1 MAECAIINNKRIS
14 SNMKKERTIMKK
26 LLALLLVLCM
36 VVSLTACAD
45 KDEGPAYDGTD
56 APPVVEAAPEAEA
69 APVEEAKDYS
79 GYTIRI
85 YSNSNSTERSTWL
98 INEAKDA
105 GFTISIDDNT
115 VISGDVAAIQAANEN
130 KDGDILFGLNETR
143 WSQVVNGEYENLSLT
158 EWTPSWANEVGEY
171 AYEGKAYG
179 LVIQNVLMLYRTD
192 EYGTNGET
200 LSFEHWADIV
210 DCGYTWYR
218 QNKVGG
224 TTNTNINSAMLYA
237 FVDPSSPAGGISVDG
252 WKTLWNYCAN
262 GKTGGSDYKYGFV
275 PLNKGDVQVSSFY
288 SSSLYGQIDAAAEGS
303 ENPLKGTMAP
313 ENWALVEIE
322 DGTYYIAEYL
332 GILNKAGRTAEE
344 TEAVMAFAEWFGSA
358 EVQAAWGEEFDSYP
372 CNQAAVKILYPDGI
386 PGIYELKNFALKEIE
401 GTGMTYAEYVAAH
414 ITEWTNIQT
423 NLGFFWADDAS
434 AAAEPAWDTLDWA
447 ALTQS
452 AGE

>member
-1 MAECAIINNKRIS
+1 
-14 SNMKKERTIMKK
+14 MKK
-26 LLALLLVLCM
+26 LLALLLALAMVL
-36 VVSLTACAD
+36 SLAACAD
-45 KDEGPAYDGTD
+45 KDEGPAYDGTGE
-56 APPVVEAAPEAEA
+56 APVVETEAPAVETEA
-69 APVEEAKDYS
+69 AVEEAKDYS

-85 YSNSNSTERSTWL
+85 YSNSNSTERSLWL
-98 INEAKDA
+98 VEEAKEA

-115 VISGDVAAIQAANEN
+115 VISGDTAAIQAANEN

-143 WSQVVNGEYENLSLT
+143 WSQVVNGEYENLSIID
-158 EWTPSWANEVGEY
+158 WTPTWASEVGEY
-171 AYEGKAYG
+171 KYDGKAYG

-192 EYGTNGET
+192 EIGTNGEA
-200 LSFEHWADIV
+200 LHFAHWADIV

-252 WKTLWNYCAN
+252 WKTLWAYCAN
-262 GKTGGSDYKYGFV
+262 GKTGGDDYKYGFV

-303 ENPLKGTMAP
+303 DVPLKGTMQP
-313 ENWALVEIE
+313 ENWALVEID

-332 GILNKAGRTAEE
+332 GILDKAGRTAEE

-372 CNQAAVKILYPDGI
+372 CNKAAADILYPDGI
-386 PGIYELKNFALKEIE
+386 PAIYQIKNFALNKVE
-401 GTGMTYAEYVAAH
+401 GTEMTYAEYVAAH

-423 NLGFFWADDAS
+423 NLGFYWKDDAD
-434 AAAEPAWDTLDWA
+434 AAAEPDWDNLDWSV
-447 ALTQS
+447 LTQ
-452 AGE
+452 AAE